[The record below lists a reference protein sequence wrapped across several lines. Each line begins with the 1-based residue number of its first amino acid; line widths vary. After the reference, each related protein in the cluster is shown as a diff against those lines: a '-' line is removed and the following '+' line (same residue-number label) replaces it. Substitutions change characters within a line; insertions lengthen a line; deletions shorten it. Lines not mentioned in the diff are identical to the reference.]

1 MNKKNF
7 HIKAIW
13 DEDAGVFYS
22 ESDIVGLH
30 IEAATIEEFQRVM
43 EENALDL
50 VISNH
55 IEPQELARKKITD
68 LIPTIFW
75 ERGQNGMAAA

>member
-1 MNKKNF
+1 MRKSF
-7 HIKAIW
+7 YIKAIW
-13 DEDAGVFYS
+13 DSEANVFVS

-30 IEAATIEEFQRVM
+30 IEAETIEDFQKIM

-50 VISNH
+50 VIANH
-55 IEPQELARKKITD
+55 MQPQELTRKTLAD

-75 ERGQNGMAAA
+75 ERGNGGMVAA